1 MYNIYL
7 KNGVKEIYYKNNR
20 IMKQIIVKIDK
31 DLETGNQQLVI
42 NCTKDDDSTIR
53 KIINHNQ
60 LVEKDTKF
68 INDLEAL
75 IVENYGG
82 LKNGNL

>member
-1 MYNIYL
+1 
-7 KNGVKEIYYKNNR
+7 
-20 IMKQIIVKIDK
+20 MKQIIVKIDK

-42 NCTKDDDSTIR
+42 SCTTEDDNTIR
-53 KIINHNQ
+53 KVINYNQ
-60 LVEKDTKF
+60 MTEKDTKF

-82 LKNGNL
+82 

>member
-1 MYNIYL
+1 
-7 KNGVKEIYYKNNR
+7 
-20 IMKQIIVKIDK
+20 MKQIIVKIDK

-42 NCTKDDDSTIR
+42 NCAKEDVRSTIR
-53 KIINHNQ
+53 KVINHNQ

-68 INDLEAL
+68 INDLEDL

-82 LKNGNL
+82 

>member
-1 MYNIYL
+1 
-7 KNGVKEIYYKNNR
+7 
-20 IMKQIIVKIDK
+20 MKQIIVKIDK
-31 DLETGNQQLVI
+31 DLETGNQTLI
-42 NCTKDDDSTIR
+42 ISCTKDDDTTIR
-53 KIINHNQ
+53 EVINSNQ

-82 LKNGNL
+82 